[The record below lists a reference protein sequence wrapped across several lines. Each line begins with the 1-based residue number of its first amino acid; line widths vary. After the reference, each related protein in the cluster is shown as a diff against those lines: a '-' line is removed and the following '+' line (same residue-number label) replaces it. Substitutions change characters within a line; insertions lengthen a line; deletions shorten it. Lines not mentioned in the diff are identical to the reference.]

1 MYLKYPHSPC
11 CIDSMR
17 YMLTESHTSL
27 SFPHLTPEPPFFP
40 RERQMFSQ
48 LGWTQPLTGRLEFK
62 PELEELT
69 QDHQLPQKLGF
80 LQVSFFKSGPVT
92 GKRQAH
98 ANVLQRIKG
107 CDTSVHGTCIVGAGR
122 EEP

>member
-1 MYLKYPHSPC
+1 M
-11 CIDSMR
+11 
-17 YMLTESHTSL
+17 
-27 SFPHLTPEPPFFP
+27 
-40 RERQMFSQ
+40 
-48 LGWTQPLTGRLEFK
+48 TGKLEFK

-69 QDHQLPQKLGF
+69 QDHQKLWF

-98 ANVLQRIKG
+98 ANVLQRDKC
-107 CDTSVHGTCIVGAGR
+107 CDTSVHGTCIVRAGR